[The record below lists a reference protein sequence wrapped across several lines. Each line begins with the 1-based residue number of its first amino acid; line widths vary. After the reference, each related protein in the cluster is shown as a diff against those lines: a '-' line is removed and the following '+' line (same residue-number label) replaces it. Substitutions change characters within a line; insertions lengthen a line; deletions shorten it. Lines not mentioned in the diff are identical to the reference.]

1 MTLIERALRH
11 PQGLWLRRALF
22 QIHLWSGLGIGLYV
36 VAISISGSVLVYRG
50 ELRQT
55 FNPEP
60 RIVAVSGDRM
70 SVDELTDLV
79 KRGYPDRTVSVWVDP
94 EDPTHAVTMQLKGGG
109 SQDQWLFDPYTG
121 EDLGNAM
128 PLGWRMTTWLLDLHD
143 NLLYGDTGRT
153 LNGVGAVLLTILGI
167 TGGFIWWPGVRGWWR
182 SLMVDRRANW
192 RRFNWSLHSALGFWT
207 LAFILLWGFTGIYL
221 AFPAPFMATVDYLEP
236 LDLETFEPR
245 VGDTVLYWLASLHF
259 GRFGGW
265 STKLVWATVGL
276 VPVAMFDTGAVM
288 WWNRVAKRLQF

>member
-1 MTLIERALRH
+1 MKLIERALRH

-36 VAISISGSVLVYRG
+36 VAISISGSVLVYRS

-70 SVDELTDLV
+70 SADELTDLV
-79 KRGYPDRTVSVWVDP
+79 KRGHPDRTVSVWVDP

-143 NLLYGDTGRT
+143 NRITKLENLKNLHNLRV
-153 LNGVGAVLLTILGI
+153 LNLSNNQI
-167 TGGFIWWPGVRGWWR
+167 
-182 SLMVDRRANW
+182 
-192 RRFNWSLHSALGFWT
+192 
-207 LAFILLWGFTGIYL
+207 
-221 AFPAPFMATVDYLEP
+221 
-236 LDLETFEPR
+236 
-245 VGDTVLYWLASLHF
+245 TVLDIPHPM
-259 GRFGGW
+259 
-265 STKLVWATVGL
+265 KGL
-276 VPVAMFDTGAVM
+276 
-288 WWNRVAKRLQF
+288 